1 MAQLYEIDAQFK
13 EIMELLENQMYVD
26 TETGECISEEEFN
39 QQLDN
44 VQMALSDKIENTMV
58 FYKNILSD
66 VEQFKIEQKKLMER
80 RKVKEN
86 LAERLKNRIDNY
98 ITHQYTDEN
107 GVVDTQSLN
116 KYKFETPR
124 VKLSYRKSSTVD
136 IKDLS
141 QIPQEY
147 IKDRKLTEDDVKKSD
162 IKKLLTS
169 GKEVTGAELKENLNM
184 QVK

>member
-1 MAQLYEIDAQFK
+1 MAQLYDLDFQFQQA
-13 EIMELLENQMYVD
+13 MEMLEEGMLCD
-26 TETGECISEEEFN
+26 PDTGECMSEEEFN
-39 QQLDN
+39 IYLDN
-44 VQMALSDKIENTMV
+44 IQMALSDKIENTMV

-116 KYKFETPR
+116 KYKFETPK

-136 IKDLS
+136 ITDLS

-147 IKDRKLTEDDVKKSD
+147 IKERKLTEDDVNKSD

-169 GKEVTGAELKENLNM
+169 GKEVSGATLVENLNM

>member
-1 MAQLYEIDAQFK
+1 MANLYNLDEQFQ
-13 EIMELLENQMYVD
+13 EMMELLENQMYVD
-26 TETGECISEEEFN
+26 TESGECLTEEEFN

-44 VQMALSDKIENTMV
+44 IAMALSDKIENTMV
-58 FYKNILSD
+58 FYKNVLSD

-86 LAERLKNRIDNY
+86 LADRLKNRIDHY
-98 ITHQYTDEN
+98 VKMKYTDEN
-107 GVVDTQSLN
+107 GVVDTQALN
-116 KYKFETPR
+116 KWKFETPR
-124 VKLSYRKSSTVD
+124 VKLSYRKSSIVD
-136 IKDLS
+136 IQDINL
-141 QIPQEY
+141 IPREY

-169 GKEVTGAELKENLNM
+169 GKEVNGATLIENLNM

>member
-1 MAQLYEIDAQFK
+1 MAQLYDLDAQFK
-13 EIMELLENQMYVD
+13 EMMELLENQMFVD

-44 VQMALSDKIENTMV
+44 IQMALSDKIENTMV

-98 ITHQYTDEN
+98 ITRQYTDEN
-107 GVVDTQSLN
+107 GVVDIQSLN

-124 VKLSYRKSSTVD
+124 VKLSYRKSNVVD
-136 IKDLS
+136 ITDLS

-147 IKDRKLTEDDVKKSD
+147 IKERKLTDDDVKKAE
-162 IKKLLTS
+162 IKKMLSRGLL
-169 GKEVTGAELKENLNM
+169 VNGAELKENLNM